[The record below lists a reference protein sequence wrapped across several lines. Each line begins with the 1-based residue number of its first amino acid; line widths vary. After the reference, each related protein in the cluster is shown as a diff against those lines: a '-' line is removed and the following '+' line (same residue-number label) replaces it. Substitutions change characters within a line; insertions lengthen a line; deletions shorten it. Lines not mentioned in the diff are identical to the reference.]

1 MTHSPSLQTLWQ
13 DRSVAGQGL
22 VEPLLR
28 YARRPDV
35 IILAVPR
42 GGVPVAY
49 EVATALHVRL
59 DLLVVRKLGIPSQP
73 EFAMGAIASGGI
85 HLRNEEVLRAH
96 SIDQGSYDAVV
107 AQETRELTRREQVY
121 RGTRAPLQLK
131 DQVVILIDDGLA
143 TGASMRA
150 AIQAVQLQAPARIV
164 VAVPVAP
171 LDTVETLRCIVN
183 EVICPLIPERMMS
196 IGYWYSSFPQTTD
209 EDVIELLQR
218 AWQRESAEGR
228 SVERFRL
235 RVPRQCSAS
244 LIELHPAPGESLSF
258 VNKACTAL
266 SEGVWTRYALATD
279 AAHGGL

>member
-1 MTHSPSLQTLWQ
+1 MSYSPSLQTLWQ
-13 DRSVAGQGL
+13 DRSVAGQSL

-35 IILAVPR
+35 IILALPR

-49 EVATALHVRL
+49 EVSTALQVRL
-59 DLLVVRKLGIPSQP
+59 DLMVVRKLGMPSQP

-85 HLRNEEVLRAH
+85 QIRNEEVLRAH
-96 SIDQGSYDAVV
+96 SIDQDSYDAVV
-107 AQETRELTRREQVY
+107 ARETRELSRREQVY

-143 TGASMRA
+143 TGASMLA
-150 AIQAVQLQAPARIV
+150 AIQAVQVQAPARIV

-196 IGYWYSSFPQTTD
+196 IGYWYSNFPQTTD
-209 EDVIELLQR
+209 AEVIELLQR
-218 AWQRESAEGR
+218 AWQRESTEA
-228 SVERFRL
+228 
-235 RVPRQCSAS
+235 
-244 LIELHPAPGESLSF
+244 HPL
-258 VNKACTAL
+258 
-266 SEGVWTRYALATD
+266 
-279 AAHGGL
+279 

>member
-1 MTHSPSLQTLWQ
+1 MSYSPSLQTLWQ
-13 DRSVAGQGL
+13 DRSVAGQSL

-35 IILAVPR
+35 IILALPR

-49 EVATALHVRL
+49 EVATALQVRL
-59 DLLVVRKLGIPSQP
+59 DLMVVRKLGIPSQP

-85 HLRNEEVLRAH
+85 QIRNEEVLRAH
-96 SIDQGSYDAVV
+96 SIDQDSYDAVV
-107 AQETRELTRREQVY
+107 ARETRELSRREQVY

-143 TGASMRA
+143 TGASMLA
-150 AIQAVQLQAPARIV
+150 AIQAVQVQAPARIV

-196 IGYWYSSFPQTTD
+196 IGYWYSNFPQTTD
-209 EDVIELLQR
+209 AEVIELLQR
-218 AWQRESAEGR
+218 AWQRESTEAQP
-228 SVERFRL
+228 L
-235 RVPRQCSAS
+235 
-244 LIELHPAPGESLSF
+244 
-258 VNKACTAL
+258 
-266 SEGVWTRYALATD
+266 
-279 AAHGGL
+279 

>member
-1 MTHSPSLQTLWQ
+1 MSYSPSLQTLWQ
-13 DRSVAGQGL
+13 DRSVAGQSL

-35 IILAVPR
+35 IILALPR

-49 EVATALHVRL
+49 EVATALQVRL
-59 DLLVVRKLGIPSQP
+59 DLMVVRKLGMPSQP

-85 HLRNEEVLRAH
+85 QIRNEEVLRAH
-96 SIDQGSYDAVV
+96 SIDQDSYDAVV
-107 AQETRELTRREQVY
+107 AREARELSRREQVY

-143 TGASMRA
+143 TGASMLA
-150 AIQAVQLQAPARIV
+150 AIQAVQVQAPARIV

-196 IGYWYSSFPQTTD
+196 IGYWYSNFPQTTD
-209 EDVIELLQR
+209 AEVIELLQR
-218 AWQRESAEGR
+218 AWQRESTEAQP
-228 SVERFRL
+228 L
-235 RVPRQCSAS
+235 
-244 LIELHPAPGESLSF
+244 
-258 VNKACTAL
+258 
-266 SEGVWTRYALATD
+266 
-279 AAHGGL
+279 

>member
-1 MTHSPSLQTLWQ
+1 MSYSPSLQTLWQ
-13 DRSVAGQGL
+13 DRSVAGQSL

-35 IILAVPR
+35 IILALPR

-49 EVATALHVRL
+49 EVATALQVRL
-59 DLLVVRKLGIPSQP
+59 DLIVVRKLGMPSQP

-85 HLRNEEVLRAH
+85 QIRNEEVLRAH
-96 SIDQGSYDAVV
+96 SIDQDSYDAVV
-107 AQETRELTRREQVY
+107 ARETRELSRREQVY

-143 TGASMRA
+143 TGASMLA
-150 AIQAVQLQAPARIV
+150 AIQAVQVQAPARIV

-196 IGYWYSSFPQTTD
+196 IGYWYSNFPQTTD
-209 EDVIELLQR
+209 AEVIELLQR
-218 AWQRESAEGR
+218 AWQRESTEAQP
-228 SVERFRL
+228 L
-235 RVPRQCSAS
+235 
-244 LIELHPAPGESLSF
+244 
-258 VNKACTAL
+258 
-266 SEGVWTRYALATD
+266 
-279 AAHGGL
+279 